1 MQRGAWLATVHETAK
16 SWTQCSNEHNTT
28 VVFQYFSIS
37 FYRNISLNLS
47 GLGLILLNSQVYF
60 YQITC
65 KLQINFYF
73 SESYTLL
80 SHVQLFATSWTIQ
93 SMEFSR
99 PEYWSGQLFPSPR
112 DLPNPGIE
120 PRSPALQED
129 SLPTE
134 PPGKHKNYWSEQPVP
149 SPADLPY
156 PGIELGSPAFFTS

>member
-1 MQRGAWLATVHETAK
+1 MQETQETWFWSLVQERSPAVGNGNIFHYSCGENSMERGAWLATVHETAK
-16 SWTQCSNEHNTT
+16 SWTQCLNEHNTT

-99 PEYWSGQLFPSPR
+99 PEYWSG
-112 DLPNPGIE
+112 
-120 PRSPALQED
+120 
-129 SLPTE
+129 
-134 PPGKHKNYWSEQPVP
+134 
-149 SPADLPY
+149 
-156 PGIELGSPAFFTS
+156 